1 VLDNFVTLKPAL
13 QLAKR
18 LKSLL
23 IDKQQEPMKRTLRLI
38 ITLGLAFVLALCSA
52 ALTYSTP
59 PALQG
64 DFGDSRFF
72 IPYTSAP
79 PPQDTSEIGS
89 TDGIVIMGFV
99 IALIVVIPILIR
111 RKEWMENR

>member
-1 VLDNFVTLKPAL
+1 LHNFVTLNPTL

-23 IDKQQEPMKRTLRLI
+23 IDKRQEPMKRTLRPI

-64 DFGDSRFF
+64 DFGGATYF
-72 IPYTSAP
+72 IPLASAP

-89 TDGIVIMGFV
+89 TDAIVIMGFV
-99 IALIVVIPILIR
+99 IALIVVIPILVR